1 MSRAEE
7 CSRKNSVD
15 ELHPVD
21 VPQPAE
27 ELAVDDGPR
36 RSTGL
41 PVRDHP
47 RHDAAGDALP
57 AGHGRLH
64 NEPRPLPREGRWHRE
79 LYAVEAPRRPLP
91 PAAPS
96 SWPPPSHG
104 RETSH
109 ARGFLSV
116 FPSREK
122 RAIRAKVLMSHEVP
136 PVIEM
141 HPPLSLYI
149 CVSCVASESDVSQVV
164 PR

>member
-109 ARGFLSV
+109 ARGSLCFSFAREACDTRKSAHV
-116 FPSREK
+116 SRGTSGD
-122 RAIRAKVLMSHEVP
+122 RNA
-136 PVIEM
+136 
-141 HPPLSLYI
+141 PPLSLYI
-149 CVSCVASESDVSQVV
+149 CVPCVASESDVSQVV